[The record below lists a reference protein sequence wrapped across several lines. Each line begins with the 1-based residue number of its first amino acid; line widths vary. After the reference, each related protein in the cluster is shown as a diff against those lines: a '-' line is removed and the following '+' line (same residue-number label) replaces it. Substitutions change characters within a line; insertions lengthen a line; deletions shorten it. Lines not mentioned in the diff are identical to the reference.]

1 MGEDL
6 SEISNSRT
14 MKKIQGEV
22 LKNKAVSHTEEITF
36 RLRQHDSSQV
46 KYSGSSLETTMLQE
60 QHMQRPYSR
69 NVPGERLKARQRGE
83 K

>member
-46 KYSGSSLETTMLQE
+46 KYSGSSFRDHYATRTA
-60 QHMQRPYSR
+60 HA
-69 NVPGERLKARQRGE
+69 KAL
-83 K
+83 